1 MTDFIQNWGED
12 ILLESTAL
20 ITYEAELFLPTIF
33 DHNATPS
40 AYPPSRAQGLM
51 PLNIYFAWVSPD
63 SDQRCQDAI
72 RTSGLNAGQSDISN
86 AALYPNYAIFDTPL
100 VNLYGVNLAR
110 LRAIKAAVDP
120 ENIMGLAG
128 GFKL

>member
-20 ITYEAELFLPTIF
+20 IAYEAELFLPTIF

-40 AYPPSRAQGLM
+40 AYPASRAQGLM

-72 RTSGLNAGQSDISN
+72 RTSALNAGQSDISN
-86 AALYPNYAIFDTPL
+86 VALYPNYAIFDTPL